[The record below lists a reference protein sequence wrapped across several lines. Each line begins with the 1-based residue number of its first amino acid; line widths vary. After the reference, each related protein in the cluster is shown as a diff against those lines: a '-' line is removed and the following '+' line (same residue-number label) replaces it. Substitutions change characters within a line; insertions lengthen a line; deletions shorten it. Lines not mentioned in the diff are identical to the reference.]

1 MKFFVAVLPPL
12 TILLFILL
20 FISRLWMRLDKLP
33 KITNDSSN
41 SSRDLNDR
49 IYRNFEFFVKIFL
62 ALVGGFGFVKFTY
75 GLTQTLLAQKM
86 LVGIGLIGMITM
98 VALVLSV
105 ASIQGWKILRWNP
118 VLWGLLWT
126 WQEIYMM
133 SAMYILATALWIAVI
148 LW

>member
-33 KITNDSSN
+33 KITNDSN
-41 SSRDLNDR
+41 STRDLNDR

-133 SAMYILATALWIAVI
+133 SAMYIFATALWVAVI